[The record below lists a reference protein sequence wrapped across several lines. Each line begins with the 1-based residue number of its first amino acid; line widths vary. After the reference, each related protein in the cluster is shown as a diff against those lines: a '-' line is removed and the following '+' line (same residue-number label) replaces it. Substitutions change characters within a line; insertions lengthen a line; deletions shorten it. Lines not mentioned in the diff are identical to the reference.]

1 MSTQQDRAKALIDDM
16 LKRSAEALEDRMR
29 SMIKNQEAF
38 YKQSKERTIGKMLG
52 QVEDEYSLF
61 DCFRYQETIGSTLR
75 EMERTFFEY
84 FGKPWDFVEPPI
96 VTPDKVTLPKGKRG
110 RPRKN

>member
-1 MSTQQDRAKALIDDM
+1 MNTQQDRAKALINDM
-16 LKRSAEALEDRMR
+16 LIRSAEALEDRMR

-38 YKQSKERTIGKMLG
+38 YKQSEKRTIGKMLG
-52 QVEDEYSLF
+52 QVEDEYSLLS
-61 DCFRYQETIGSTLR
+61 CFRYQETIGATLR

-96 VTPDKVTLPKGKRG
+96 VSPDMVVVPKKRG
-110 RPRKN
+110 RPKKQ

>member
-29 SMIKNQEAF
+29 SMIKSQEAF
-38 YKQSKERTIGKMLG
+38 YKHSKERTIGKLLG
-52 QVEDEYSLF
+52 RIEDDYSMVSTF
-61 DCFRYQETIGSTLR
+61 KYQETIGSTLR

-84 FGKPWDFVEPPI
+84 FGKPWDYVEPPI
-96 VTPDKVTLPKGKRG
+96 VKPEDVSFPKKKRG

>member
-1 MSTQQDRAKALIDDM
+1 MITQQERAKALIDDM

-38 YKQSKERTIGKMLG
+38 YTHSKEKTIGKLLG
-52 QVEDEYSLF
+52 RVEDEYSMVQTF
-61 DCFRYQETIGSTLR
+61 KYQETIGATLR

-84 FGKPWDFVEPPI
+84 FGKPWDYVEPPI
-96 VTPDKVTLPKGKRG
+96 VKPEDVSFPTKKRG
-110 RPRKN
+110 RPRKH

>member
-1 MSTQQDRAKALIDDM
+1 MITQQERAKALIDDM

-38 YKQSKERTIGKMLG
+38 YKQSKERTIGKLLG
-52 QVEDEYSLF
+52 RIEDDYSMVSTF
-61 DCFRYQETIGSTLR
+61 KYQETIGATLR

-84 FGKPWDFVEPPI
+84 FGKPWDYVEPVAEEP
-96 VTPDKVTLPKGKRG
+96 VQEEKPKRG

>member
-1 MSTQQDRAKALIDDM
+1 MSTQQDRAKALINDM
-16 LKRSAEALEDRMR
+16 LTRSAEALENRMR

-52 QVEDEYSLF
+52 QVEDEYSLLS
-61 DCFRYQETIGSTLR
+61 CFRYQETIGATLR

-84 FGKPWDFVEPPI
+84 FGKPWDYVEPPI
-96 VTPDKVTLPKGKRG
+96 VKPEDVSFPKKKRG

>member
-1 MSTQQDRAKALIDDM
+1 MNTQQDRAKALINDM
-16 LKRSAEALEDRMR
+16 LIRSAEALEDRMR
-29 SMIKNQEAF
+29 NMIKNQEAF

-52 QVEDEYSLF
+52 QVEDEYSLLS
-61 DCFRYQETIGSTLR
+61 CFRYQETIGATLR

-96 VTPDKVTLPKGKRG
+96 VSPDMVVVPKKRG
-110 RPRKN
+110 RPKKQ

>member
-29 SMIKNQEAF
+29 AMIRYQERT
-38 YKQSKERTIGKMLG
+38 YQKSKERTIGKMLG
-52 QVEDEYSLF
+52 QIEDDHSLF
-61 DCFRYQETIGSTLR
+61 ACFRYQETIGSTLR

-84 FGKPWDFVEPPI
+84 FGKPWDYVEPVEIKEEP
-96 VTPDKVTLPKGKRG
+96 VAEEKPKRG
-110 RPRKN
+110 RPSKK